1 MKNMELKEYIKP
13 RAVSLKVEWKLMK
26 DDWSV
31 PQGGGNGG
39 DTDDNWAKQQDD
51 IWDDDIPSEEDIEQP
66 LNVFSEE

>member
-13 RAVSLKVEWKLMK
+13 RAVSLKIEWKLMK

-39 DTDDNWAKQQDD
+39 DTGDNWAKQQGD
-51 IWDDDIPSEEDIEQP
+51 IWDDDISSEESTEQQTDI
-66 LNVFSEE
+66 FSED

>member
-31 PQGGGNGG
+31 PQGGSGS
-39 DTDDNWAKQQDD
+39 DTGDNWAKQQDD
-51 IWDDDIPSEEDIEQP
+51 IWDDDISSEESTEQQTDI
-66 LNVFSEE
+66 FSED

>member
-31 PQGGGNGG
+31 PQGGSGS
-39 DTDDNWAKQQDD
+39 DTGDNWAKQQDD
-51 IWDDDIPSEEDIEQP
+51 IWDDDISSEEITEQQTDI
-66 LNVFSEE
+66 FSED

>member
-39 DTDDNWAKQQDD
+39 DTGDNWAKQQGD
-51 IWDDDIPSEEDIEQP
+51 IWDDDISSEESTEQQTDI
-66 LNVFSEE
+66 FSED